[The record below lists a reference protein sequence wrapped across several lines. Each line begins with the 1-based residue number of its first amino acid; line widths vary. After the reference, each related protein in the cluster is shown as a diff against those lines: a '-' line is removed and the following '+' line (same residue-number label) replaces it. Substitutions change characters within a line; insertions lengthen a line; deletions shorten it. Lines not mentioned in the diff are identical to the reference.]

1 MRRASLA
8 LLVMMAGAAAP
19 AFLAPGFGMLGAQE
33 APASESS
40 APRLS
45 PAGDAKVD
53 GKTWKAFSG
62 PGGLRV
68 LAASPFDDATLPR
81 LERVAEAAASWS
93 ALRAVELRAETSGEE
108 GDAYVVLVTQAL
120 SGGKDYAP
128 NLPSGIRLRFAGAL
142 LYDFRVKSGDYFVR
156 VKGVLVDEASLASE
170 IAKAAD
176 DPAAF
181 IAERDP
187 AWAAGRIVEL
197 ESTIESSA
205 QAIEAIRTQLAAEM
219 NRGFFGNPRHVPP
232 AIVEAIR
239 SLKRESPTAP
249 RAEAAAVLKER
260 GIKASAREI
269 DAVYRAWFGE

>member
-8 LLVMMAGAAAP
+8 LLTMVLGAAAQ
-19 AFLAPGFGMLGAQE
+19 ASLAPSLGTLGAQE
-33 APASESS
+33 TTAPASG

-45 PAGDAKVD
+45 PAGEAKVD
-53 GKTWKAFSG
+53 GRTWKAFSG

-68 LAASPFDDATLPR
+68 LAATPFDEATLPR
-81 LERVAEAAASWS
+81 LERVAEAVASWR
-93 ALRAVELRAETSGEE
+93 ALRATELRAETSGEE
-108 GDAYVVLVTQAL
+108 GDAYVALVTKAL
-120 SGGKDYAP
+120 SGDKDYAP
-128 NLPSGIRLRFAGAL
+128 NLPAGIRLRFAGAL

-156 VKGVLVDEASLASE
+156 VRGVLVDEASLASE

-205 QAIEAIRTQLAAEM
+205 QAIEAIRAQLAAEM
-219 NRGFFGNPRHVPP
+219 NRGFFGNPRHIPP
-232 AIVEAIR
+232 ATVEALR
-239 SLKRESPTAP
+239 ALKRDSPAAS
-249 RAEAAAVLKER
+249 RAEAAAVLKEL